1 MLSSLFRIHLLAVAG
16 TAAAVFGWLFAGQFV
31 LWAAAVA
38 ALDWGL
44 AGLWNRN
51 SDLREDAL
59 NQVEGT
65 QLLVRSGRELSRLAL
80 GVLSLSIFAGLR
92 LGWPLLVMRL
102 AFHAGAFIYSYPVF
116 RRRVKQVLL
125 VKNVFAGQLWVLT
138 SIGYPLALSRRV
150 PLAPEVLALSLF
162 LLPLAVS
169 YALVYDLRD
178 AQGDAAAGIVTVPV
192 ALGIPRTR
200 VLIELIL
207 ALSALALLAG
217 YLLNVLRFAELVM
230 LAGPLQ
236 LALVLRFW
244 LAREPGR
251 QAVEAMTWLSAGQLL
266 SYCAWASAGFPLP
279 H

>member
-1 MLSSLFRIHLLAVAG
+1 VIAGLFRLQLVAVAG
-16 TAAAVFGWLFAGQFV
+16 LSAAVFGYLFAGQF
-31 LWAAAVA
+31 LLPAAAIA

-44 AGLWNRN
+44 AGLWNRG

-65 QLLVRSGRELSRLAL
+65 QLLVRSGREFSRLAL
-80 GVLSLSIFAGLR
+80 GVLSLSIFAALR

-102 AFHAGAFIYSYPVF
+102 AFHAGAFIYSYPIL
-116 RRRVKQVLL
+116 RRRLKELLL
-125 VKNVFAGQLWVLT
+125 VKNVFAGLLWVLT
-138 SIGYPLALSRRV
+138 CVGYPLALSRRV
-150 PLAPEVLALSLF
+150 PLVPEVVLLSLF

-178 AQGDAAAGIVTVPV
+178 LKGDAAAGIATVPI
-192 ALGIPRTR
+192 ALGVPRTR

-217 YLLNVLRFAELVM
+217 YLWGVLRFAELVM
-230 LAGPLQ
+230 LAAPLQ

-251 QAVEAMTWLSAGQLL
+251 HAVEAMTWLSAGQLL
-266 SYCAWASAGFPLP
+266 SYLAWASAGFPLP